1 MSTLSTVKGKRWC
14 HSFGGIL
21 GSQHVSSVAMSEDF
35 KFWQFIV
42 FLFARCLFGEFFDGI
57 RQCNVSPSEG
67 KCDAQSIP
75 LRLHCPFENCHKSY
89 NSKKHL
95 NEHFRLHPSHKPHTL
110 PSTRVRVTAKECAEK
125 FLDDETNIFGKVND
139 QRQELL
145 KKIGI
150 ESNVFGELVVGHVDV
165 EKYITLF
172 LSQTGTQSAINMDY
186 TDGFP
191 WLK

>member
-1 MSTLSTVKGKRWC
+1 MSPVLPCLRTLNFGNLLFSFLLAVFSVNFLTV
-14 HSFGGIL
+14 FG
-21 GSQHVSSVAMSEDF
+21 SVMS
-35 KFWQFIV
+35 
-42 FLFARCLFGEFFDGI
+42 
-57 RQCNVSPSEG
+57 RQAKENV
-67 KCDAQSIP
+67 CDAQSIP
-75 LRLHCPFENCHKSY
+75 VRLHCPFENCHKSY